1 MSWRRFAI
9 RPAIAARLVRCAG
22 VLSLAIGAALGACGP
37 TPTPAPTPGPVPR
50 VAVTPAFAPRLLA
63 WANSYLDEVGPL
75 PFDLE
80 VVQAGV
86 ALEGLD
92 SGEYV
97 IAIGALEPEDGWFA
111 TPLARDPIALV
122 TGSGTG
128 VAELS
133 RPALVDLFAGRIDN
147 WSALGGHSQSVQP
160 VLPLPGDDLRR
171 VLDNALMLGK
181 PYASGSRLIATP
193 DQALGLLDEDPGA
206 FALLPLSSLP
216 AGSVPLRLDGVL
228 PESEALVPGSYALV
242 AQVLAVAPGE
252 PLGAVRDW
260 LAWVQATEGE

>member
-1 MSWRRFAI
+1 MTWRPSAI
-9 RPAIAARLVRCAG
+9 HAPMAARLARG
-22 VLSLAIGAALGACGP
+22 VAVSWLAIATALGACAP
-37 TPTPAPTPGPVPR
+37 TPTPAPTSGPVPR
-50 VAVTPAFAPRLLA
+50 VAVTPAFAPRVLA
-63 WANSYLDEVGPL
+63 WASAYLEQVGPL

-97 IAIGALEPEDGWFA
+97 IAIGALEPEEGWFA

-128 VAELS
+128 VGEIS
-133 RPALVDLFAGRIDN
+133 RSALVALLTGRTGS
-147 WSALGGHSQSVQP
+147 WAALGGEDLPVQP

-171 VLDNALMLGK
+171 MLDEALMLGR

-193 DQALGLLDEDPGA
+193 AQALGLLDEDPGA

-216 AGSVPLRLDGVL
+216 AGNVPLRLDGVL
-228 PESEALVPGSYALV
+228 PESDALVPGSYALV
-242 AQVLAVAPGE
+242 AQVVAVAPDE
-252 PLGAVRDW
+252 PRGPVRDW
-260 LAWVQATEGE
+260 LAWVQAAEG